1 MTPALPHTFT
11 EGGATF
17 TVTSNHPG
25 YYDITIS
32 GHQVALVMPGGG
44 DYTMN
49 IDGTRGRVL
58 DSAEL
63 HTEVLDRWKIVL
75 RETAAALRP

>member
-1 MTPALPHTFT
+1 
-11 EGGATF
+11 
-17 TVTSNHPG
+17 
-25 YYDITIS
+25 
-32 GHQVALVMPGGG
+32 MPGGG

-49 IDGTRGRVL
+49 IDGPGGRVL
-58 DSAEL
+58 DTAEL